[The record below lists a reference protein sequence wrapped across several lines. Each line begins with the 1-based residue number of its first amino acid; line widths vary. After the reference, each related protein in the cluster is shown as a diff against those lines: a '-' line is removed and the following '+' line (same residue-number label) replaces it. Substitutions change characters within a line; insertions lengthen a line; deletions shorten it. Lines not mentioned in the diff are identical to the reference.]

1 VGIKGEKDKVSASG
15 GPNPIGQ
22 NTGKLCMVA
31 WDKPKCLWKLGM
43 GEADRVGWGSL
54 RKRRDLTGP

>member
-1 VGIKGEKDKVSASG
+1 MGIKEEEDKVSASDG
-15 GPNPIGQ
+15 HNPIGQ

-31 WDKPKCLWKLGM
+31 GDKPRCLWKLGM

-54 RKRRDLTGP
+54 RKRRDWLGP